1 MRDVPSDFPLIIS
14 KSENIDGI
22 PFSFE
27 VQLSESVPEWYPKI
41 SEEAEALIDG
51 NFVDLSAAYSDNNPF
66 PPDVS
71 PILSF
76 AIRLNPEEISYTSK
90 TTEGEYT
97 KAFPFPSLAPDVERM
112 VRWGS
117 RELLPIFFEDFL
129 RHLFLCNRLEFAG
142 VHGTR
147 LFRRVL
153 MFVRDSGPF
162 HSPTML
168 REGFR
173 RKYPIYSDKAVRE
186 AVEALEEQASALSC
200 GYRIGPFVVDANKGN
215 GITPAA
221 EEFLEH
227 VHPDE
232 YTDAK
237 LYLSDAAVSIL
248 FDKLSQVHTADDI
261 VVFVSHLGEFEPEVI
276 RRVGNSSSFRA
287 VCFDIGD
294 DISRFLVDTMLEQ
307 YGLKQEDDEEAEW
320 DEED

>member
-1 MRDVPSDFPLIIS
+1 
-14 KSENIDGI
+14 
-22 PFSFE
+22 
-27 VQLSESVPEWYPKI
+27 
-41 SEEAEALIDG
+41 
-51 NFVDLSAAYSDNNPF
+51 
-66 PPDVS
+66 
-71 PILSF
+71 
-76 AIRLNPEEISYTSK
+76 
-90 TTEGEYT
+90 
-97 KAFPFPSLAPDVERM
+97 
-112 VRWGS
+112 
-117 RELLPIFFEDFL
+117 
-129 RHLFLCNRLEFAG
+129 
-142 VHGTR
+142 
-147 LFRRVL
+147 

-248 FDKLSQVHTADDI
+248 FDKLSQVHTADDKGSIRI
-261 VVFVSHLGEFEPEVI
+261 VISDNPHSILCLFENAEGILPVSDEPYHLVSPSFTITNRQSSTVFFQY
-276 RRVGNSSSFRA
+276 RRAISSFSATAFFSSSP
-287 VCFDIGD
+287 
-294 DISRFLVDTMLEQ
+294 SLVTSMAMTRPLSTDTR
-307 YGLKQEDDEEAEW
+307 KSTTHSVVR
-320 DEED
+320 